1 MSETLYLVTGA
12 AGFLG
17 SHVCHQLL
25 ERGEK
30 VRAFVLDGDPAIK
43 YIPKEAEIVKGDL
56 CDIDSLENFFKAPE
70 GTETIVLHVASM
82 VSVNPDFNQKLVD
95 VNVGGT
101 KNIIQ
106 KCLEHKECKN
116 LVYVSSTGAI
126 PELPKGQKIKEV
138 NEFDAE
144 KVVGWYSKT
153 KAMATQAV
161 LDAVKKEGLN
171 ACVVHPSGILGPQDY
186 AVGETTGTIIK
197 IINGEMRSAWAEVL
211 TSVTCVTLQRAVL
224 QQPIKDE
231 KANVTFLE
239 MRK

>member
-82 VSVNPDFNQKLVD
+82 VSVNPDFSQKLVD
-95 VNVGGT
+95 VNVVEPKISSEMFRTQRVQKPCLRKFYRSDSGT
-101 KNIIQ
+101 
-106 KCLEHKECKN
+106 
-116 LVYVSSTGAI
+116 S
-126 PELPKGQKIKEV
+126 KGTE
-138 NEFDAE
+138 D
-144 KVVGWYSKT
+144 
-153 KAMATQAV
+153 
-161 LDAVKKEGLN
+161 
-171 ACVVHPSGILGPQDY
+171 
-186 AVGETTGTIIK
+186 
-197 IINGEMRSAWAEVL
+197 
-211 TSVTCVTLQRAVL
+211 QRG
-224 QQPIKDE
+224 K
-231 KANVTFLE
+231 
-239 MRK
+239 

>member
-144 KVVGWYSKT
+144 KVVGMVQQDQGDGNTGCFGCSEKGRIKRMRRTPEWYFRTDRTMQWGRLQEPLLKSS
-153 KAMATQAV
+153 MA
-161 LDAVKKEGLN
+161 K
-171 ACVVHPSGILGPQDY
+171 C
-186 AVGETTGTIIK
+186 
-197 IINGEMRSAWAEVL
+197 RSAWAEV
-211 TSVTCVTLQRAVL
+211 
-224 QQPIKDE
+224 
-231 KANVTFLE
+231 
-239 MRK
+239 